1 MQRRIGLTSGIAS
14 GKSTVGALLLAHGWP
29 LLDADQF
36 AHEALTPG
44 SPTSA
49 AVLAHFGRDIQ
60 AAGEPA
66 RVNRAALGRIVF
78 SDARER
84 QWLEQLIHPLVR
96 QRFDQ
101 CLSRL
106 NEAPVVVLMV
116 PLLFEANLTAMCSEI
131 WLVDCEEQHQIQR
144 LMRRSNLTEQEAK
157 QRLQAQ
163 WPLAKKRQRA
173 DHIINNRG
181 SKIDLSRQVESIIK
195 QTRVEQKSID

>member
-1 MQRRIGLTSGIAS
+1 MQRRIGLTGGIAS
-14 GKSTVGALLLAHGWP
+14 GKSTVGSLLMAHGWP

-49 AVLAHFGRDIQ
+49 AVLAHFGQVIQ
-60 AAGEPA
+60 TAGEPA

-101 CLSRL
+101 DLSRL
-106 NEAPVVVLMV
+106 TDAPVVVLMV

-131 WLVDCEEQHQIQR
+131 WLVDCEEAQQLQR
-144 LMRRSNLTEQEAK
+144 LMRRSNLTEQDAK

-163 WPLAKKRQRA
+163 WPLATKRDRA
-173 DHIINNRG
+173 DQIIDNRG
-181 SKIDLSRQVESIIK
+181 SKIDLSRQVEAIIK
-195 QTRVEQKSID
+195 QTQIEQQSID